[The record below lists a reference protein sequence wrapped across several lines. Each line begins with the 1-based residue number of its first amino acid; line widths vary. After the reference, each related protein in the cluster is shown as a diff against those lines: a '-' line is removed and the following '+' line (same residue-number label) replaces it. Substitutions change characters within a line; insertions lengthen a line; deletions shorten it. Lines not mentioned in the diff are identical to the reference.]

1 MAKPFSL
8 KEFMGKPPWFEN
20 PLPLEFGG
28 EISILEAELL
38 YQHGGIPTPVSGD
51 PLEQNLGEN

>member
-8 KEFMGKPPWFEN
+8 KELMSKPSWFEG
-20 PLPLEFGG
+20 PLPLELVGDT
-28 EISILEAELL
+28 SILEAELL
-38 YQHGGIPTPVSGD
+38 YQHGIPTPVSGD

>member
-8 KEFMGKPPWFEN
+8 KELMRFTHWFED
-20 PLPLEFGG
+20 PLPLELLGD
-28 EISILEAELL
+28 ISILEAELL
-38 YQHGGIPTPVSGD
+38 YQHGVPTPVSGD